1 MTTPPPQLQPGTL
14 IGDRY
19 RIEQRIGQGGFGAV
33 FQATQLNLGRAVALK
48 VLHAD
53 LLEGGG
59 LQRFQREAAL
69 VQRLEHPNIVRLL
82 DFGRAQDGSPFL
94 VFELLKGQTLES
106 VIVRTHGVP
115 AARVARIAGQILKAL
130 MEAHSLGIVHRD
142 IKPANVFVSDFQ
154 GERDFVKLL
163 DFGIATGNDEQV
175 LTRRGEVVGTPAYMA
190 PEQVSGRGATFAS
203 DLYALGL
210 LMSEALSGR
219 PVFEGMSGVEIAHAQ
234 ISANP
239 VPHAAAALQSP
250 LGQVIHRATQKQ
262 PERRYASAGEMLA
275 HLEAAMP
282 GERVSG
288 AGPTPAGIDS
298 ASAIQRAYAP
308 TGMLGTPS
316 GAPSASYPGASPGQ
330 AATPARKAK
339 GSTSPWVV
347 YSVVGVGGGVIL
359 GGLALLVVAITGR
372 SNTPSRAAGP
382 APSGSAAGAAATAL
396 SWTSGSEMNTVE
408 AKINADAVVDFVT
421 FVRDPGLRLCAFDG
435 TGFQSIWCVPVVG
448 DAHSTGAIRLGVAGR
463 SAVYTD
469 AGAVAHVLDLA
480 TGSQRAAIKLTS
492 RATFLCA
499 PSDLPG
505 KIWIKNEEKQ
515 GLLLDPAAQ
524 TVVAGRRPVTC
535 PQRRKDIDCLFGAAS
550 AVCLPAPAKP
560 STKLMR
566 VDTMLSEGAIGVA
579 TGRKAPSTTIPMI
592 MGFAAEKAGDATPL
606 WIHPVP
612 PGDGLGGVWGSHFA
626 EMDLAG
632 GRVVSTYD
640 DLSGATHVVA
650 FDAST
655 GQMQW
660 DVISESY
667 YELHLTPTR
676 LFVGRFSRL
685 DVRDAATGKLL
696 GGLGSR

>member
-1 MTTPPPQLQPGTL
+1 MTTPPQQLQPGAL

-48 VLHAD
+48 VLHAA

-69 VQRLEHPNIVRLL
+69 VQRLDHPNIVRLL

-115 AARVARIAGQILKAL
+115 AARVARIATQILKAL

-234 ISANP
+234 ISQNP

-250 LGQVIHRATQKQ
+250 LGQVILRATQKQ
-262 PERRYASAGEMLA
+262 PERRYGSAGEMLA
-275 HLEAAMP
+275 HLEASLPA
-282 GERVSG
+282 ERTSG
-288 AGPTPAGIDS
+288 AGPTPPGLES
-298 ASAIQRAYAP
+298 ATALQRAYAP
-308 TGMLGTPS
+308 TGQYGTPAY
-316 GAPSASYPGASPGQ
+316 APSASYPGASPGQ
-330 AATPARKAK
+330 ASTPPRKTK

-359 GGLALLVVAITGR
+359 AGLILLIFAITGR
-372 SNTPSRAAGP
+372 SKSPSGTADAGP
-382 APSGSAAGAAATAL
+382 SASAVAPAAALA
-396 SWTSGSEMNTVE
+396 WTSGVEMNTVE
-408 AKINADAVVDFVT
+408 ATINSDAVVDFAT
-421 FVRDPGLRLCAFDG
+421 FVRDPGLKLCAFDG
-435 TGFQSIWCVPVVG
+435 ATFLPIWCVPVVG
-448 DAHSTGAIRLGVAGR
+448 EAHTTGAIRLGAAGR
-463 SAVYTD
+463 FLVYTD
-469 AGAVAHVLDLA
+469 AGAVAHVLDIA
-480 TGSQRAAIKLTS
+480 TGAQRSAIKLTS
-492 RATFLCA
+492 RATFLCS
-499 PSDLPG
+499 PSDAPG
-505 KIWIKNEEKQ
+505 KLWIKNEEKQ
-515 GLLLDPAAQ
+515 GLLLDPALQ
-524 TVVAGRRPVTC
+524 TVAVAAQRPPSC
-535 PQRRKDIDCLFGAAS
+535 PQPRKDVDCFRGQAS
-550 AVCLPAPAKP
+550 PICLPASAPPK
-560 STKLMR
+560 TRIMH
-566 VDTMLSEGAIGVA
+566 VDVTLSDGAIGVS
-579 TGRKAPSTTIPMI
+579 TGRKSPSTTIPMI
-592 MGFAAEKAGDATPL
+592 MGFTAGKTADSAPL

-612 PGDGLGGVWGSHFA
+612 PGDGLGGLMGSHFA
-626 EMDLAG
+626 EAGLAG
-632 GRVVSTYD
+632 GRVVSAYD
-640 DLSGATHVVA
+640 DLGGATHLVA
-650 FDAST
+650 FDAGT
-655 GQMQW
+655 GQTLW
-660 DVISESY
+660 DVNTESY
-667 YELHLTPTR
+667 YEFSLTKTR
-676 LFVGRFSRL
+676 LFVGRYSRL
-685 DVRDAATGKLL
+685 DVRDPVTGKLL